1 MLKAP
6 PGETSSSPTPPSEAC
21 LLPPTGV
28 GRRRPRERCP
38 RWARPG
44 EGRPA
49 RATPR
54 GGAPHVSVPPGGLGG
69 RPVLAQ
75 NFPLLKNASFFP
87 KQNVSGGRR

>member
-6 PGETSSSPTPPSEAC
+6 PGETSSSPTPLSEAC

-54 GGAPHVSVPPGGLGG
+54 GGAPHVSDRPGGLGG
-69 RPVLAQ
+69 PAGAGTKLSPPQKR
-75 NFPLLKNASFFP
+75 FFLP
-87 KQNVSGGRR
+87 KAERVGG